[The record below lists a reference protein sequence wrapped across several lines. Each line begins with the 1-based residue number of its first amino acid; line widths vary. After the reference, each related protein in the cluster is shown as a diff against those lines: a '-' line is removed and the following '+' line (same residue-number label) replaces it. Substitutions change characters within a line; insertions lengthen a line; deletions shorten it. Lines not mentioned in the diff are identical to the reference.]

1 MESLILL
8 AGIAIG
14 IAVGRL
20 TAKEDAAY
28 KVVELENDL
37 VNLALEN
44 QRLRDELEQSDGA
57 IAEMQRR
64 VIFGLE
70 V

>member
-1 MESLILL
+1 MEALILL

-20 TAKEDAAY
+20 TAKEDAMY
-28 KVVELENDL
+28 KSVELENDL

-44 QRLRDELEQSDGA
+44 RRLREELDHCEGALVEQS
-57 IAEMQRR
+57 RR
-64 VIFGLE
+64 AIFGLE
-70 V
+70 G